1 MSVNS
6 YLTDLAS
13 ALVLSSTE
21 KDHISTSVETI
32 KTRLSLYF
40 STEVEEKKVFGSY
53 VRGTILPRKADDKS
67 DVDIMV
73 VFKNPDGYKP
83 QTFLNLQRNI
93 TAALKYTSLVRP
105 LYWSLIT

>member
-40 STEVEEKKVFGSY
+40 STEVEEKKY
-53 VRGTILPRKADDKS
+53 
-67 DVDIMV
+67 
-73 VFKNPDGYKP
+73 
-83 QTFLNLQRNI
+83 
-93 TAALKYTSLVRP
+93 LVRMFAELSCQEKQTTNQMLTLWWYSRTP
-105 LYWSLIT
+105 MAINHRHFLIDY

>member
-83 QTFLNLQRNI
+83 QTFLNRLVGRN
-93 TAALKYTSLVRP
+93 TKSASSC
-105 LYWSLIT
+105 YW